1 MKGKFISFEGPDG
14 SGKTSVIKVVEK
26 YFIEKGYE
34 VIVTREPGGIK
45 ISEKIRDIIHDV
57 EHKEMDARTEA
68 LLYAASRS
76 QHLNQ
81 KILPA
86 IKAGKIV
93 LCDRYVDS
101 SLAYQGYGRELGFDE
116 VLAINMFAIKGVF
129 PDLTIFVDVRPEV
142 GLSRVF
148 STEEREKNRLDL
160 EPLKFHK
167 KIYEGYKEIMKKYP
181 KRIHKINGEQTIDKV
196 ANEAIALIKE
206 TL

>member
-26 YFIEKGYE
+26 YFNEKGFKT
-34 VIVTREPGGIK
+34 IVTREPGGIE

-57 EHKEMDARTEA
+57 EHTEMDPRTEA

-76 QHLNQ
+76 QHLHQ
-81 KILPA
+81 KIIPA
-86 IKAGKIV
+86 IESGIIV

-101 SLAYQGYGRELGFDE
+101 SLAYQGFGRELGLDE
-116 VLAINMFAIKGVF
+116 VLAINKFAIDSFF

-142 GLSRVF
+142 GLNRVF
-148 STEEREKNRLDL
+148 STADREINRLDL

-167 KIYEGYKEIMKKYP
+167 KIYDGYLKLIKLYP
-181 KRIHKINGEQTIDKV
+181 NRIKRINGEQAIDNV
-196 ANEAIALIKE
+196 AQAAIDLIK
-206 TL
+206 TII

>member
-26 YFIEKGYE
+26 HLIDKGYE
-34 VIVTREPGGIK
+34 VVITREPGGIK
-45 ISEKIRDIIHDV
+45 ISEKIRDVIHDV
-57 EHKEMDARTEA
+57 EHTEMDPRTEA

-81 KILPA
+81 KIIPA
-86 IKAGKIV
+86 VNEGKIV

-101 SLAYQGYGRELGFDE
+101 SLAYQGYGRKLGFDE
-116 VLAINMFAIKGVF
+116 VLAINMFAINGIF
-129 PDLTIFVDVRPEV
+129 PDLTIFVDVSPEV
-142 GLSRVF
+142 GLKRVF

-167 KIYEGYKEIMKKYP
+167 KIYEGYQELLKKYP
-181 KRIHKINGEQTIDKV
+181 NRIKRINGEQALDLV
-196 ANEAIALIKE
+196 ANEAMSLIKKA
-206 TL
+206 L

>member
-26 YFIEKGYE
+26 YFIDQGYE
-34 VIVTREPGGIK
+34 VIITREPGGIK
-45 ISEKIRDIIHDV
+45 ISEKIRDVIHDV
-57 EHKEMDARTEA
+57 EHKEMDPRTEA

-81 KILPA
+81 KIIPA
-86 IKAGKIV
+86 IDAGKIV

-101 SLAYQGYGRELGFDE
+101 SLAYQGYGRKLGFDE
-116 VLAINMFAIKGVF
+116 VLAINMFAINGVF

-142 GLSRVF
+142 GLKRVF
-148 STEEREKNRLDL
+148 STVEREKNRLDL

-167 KIYEGYKEIMKKYP
+167 KIYEGYKELLKKYP
-181 KRIHKINGEQTIDKV
+181 NRIKKINGEQPIESV
-196 ANEAIALIKE
+196 ANDAINLIKS

>member
-26 YFIEKGYE
+26 YFINKGYE

-57 EHKEMDARTEA
+57 EHKEMDPRTEA

-81 KILPA
+81 KIIPA
-86 IKAGKIV
+86 VEAGKIV

-101 SLAYQGYGRELGFDE
+101 SLAYQGYGRELGFDK
-116 VLAINMFAIKGVF
+116 VLAINMFAIDGVF
-129 PDLTIFVDVRPEV
+129 PDLTIFVDVRPEI
-142 GLSRVF
+142 GLKRVF

-167 KIYEGYKEIMKKYP
+167 KIYEGYLEIIKKYP
-181 KRIHKINGEQTIDKV
+181 NRIKRINGEQPLEIV
-196 ANEAIALIKE
+196 AKEAITLINR

>member
-26 YFIEKGYE
+26 YFIDMGYE
-34 VIVTREPGGIK
+34 VIITREPGGIK

-57 EHKEMDARTEA
+57 EHKEMDPRTEA

-76 QHLNQ
+76 QHLHQ
-81 KILPA
+81 KIIPA
-86 IKAGKIV
+86 VNAGKIV

-101 SLAYQGYGRELGFDE
+101 SLAYQGYGRNLGFDK
-116 VLAINMFAIKGVF
+116 VLAINMFAIDGVF
-129 PDLTIFVDVRPEV
+129 PDLTIFVDVKPEI
-142 GLSRVF
+142 GLERVF

-167 KIYEGYKEIMKKYP
+167 KIYEGYLELLKKYP
-181 KRIHKINGEQTIDKV
+181 NRIKRINGEQAMDLV
-196 ANEAIALIKE
+196 ANEAIALIKKS
-206 TL
+206 L

>member
-26 YFIEKGYE
+26 YFINKGYE

-57 EHKEMDARTEA
+57 EHKEMDPRTEA

-81 KILPA
+81 KIIPA
-86 IKAGKIV
+86 VEAGKIV

-101 SLAYQGYGRELGFDE
+101 SLAYQGYGRELGFDK
-116 VLAINMFAIKGVF
+116 VLAINMFAIDGVF
-129 PDLTIFVDVRPEV
+129 PDLTIFVDVRPEI
-142 GLSRVF
+142 GLKRVF

-167 KIYEGYKEIMKKYP
+167 KIYEGYLEIIEKYP
-181 KRIHKINGEQTIDKV
+181 NRIKRINGEQPLEIV
-196 ANEAIALIKE
+196 AKEAITLINR

>member
-26 YFIEKGYE
+26 YLIDKGYE

-57 EHKEMDARTEA
+57 EHIEMDPRTEA

-81 KILPA
+81 KIIPA
-86 IKAGKIV
+86 VEAGKIV

-101 SLAYQGYGRELGFDE
+101 SLAYQGYGRKLGFDE
-116 VLAINMFAIKGVF
+116 VLAINMFAIDGVF

-142 GLSRVF
+142 GLKRVF

-167 KIYEGYKEIMKKYP
+167 KIYEGYLEIIKKYP
-181 KRIHKINGEQTIDKV
+181 NRIHRINGEQPIEKV
-196 ANEAIALIKE
+196 ATEAIALINR